1 MGKDNMLVRIK
12 FTMVKNGGHREFYLL
27 APAMKEAWRNR
38 ALCTTYGRASQEG
51 LRRLAVFR
59 GNFGKHMI
67 SDLIFD
73 GPTKAALAAVEADP
87 SVWQRRLIKWCEIN
101 TGSRNTK
108 GLQSFL
114 PLLQEAFSA
123 LPGTMATIALQ
134 PEQVVSDKGIVE
146 PIALC
151 DSLHVVVRLDAPIKL
166 VMTGHYDT
174 VYPVSSAFQKVV
186 DLGDGRVNGPGVADM
201 KGGIL
206 ILLEALKAFETLPFA
221 SAIGYEVLI
230 SPDEEIGSPGSGPI
244 LSQIGARSDVGL
256 TYEPAL
262 ADGSMSGARKGSGN
276 YALTIH
282 GKAAHVGRAHA
293 DGRSAVAAAARFVA
307 GLEALNGVRAGVTFN
322 TGRIDGG
329 GPTNV
334 VPDLAIVR
342 FNVRA
347 PDLADAAWAQEQV
360 DALVASHVQTDGI
373 HTHMHGGFT
382 RPPKPRTSAQEL
394 VFAQVAAAG
403 KAVGLD
409 MVYKDTGGVCE
420 GNNLAASGCANV
432 DTLGPRGGLIH
443 SDQEFAI
450 LESFPERVR
459 LSLAILCGYATG
471 QLDAKAPR
479 RLLSEGLC

>member
-1 MGKDNMLVRIK
+1 MIADLSFDIQTQQALSRI
-12 FTMVKNGGHREFYLL
+12 
-27 APAMKEAWRNR
+27 
-38 ALCTTYGRASQEG
+38 
-51 LRRLAVFR
+51 
-59 GNFGKHMI
+59 
-67 SDLIFD
+67 
-73 GPTKAALAAVEADP
+73 EADP
-87 SVWQRRLIKWCEIN
+87 SVWKARLRQWCEIN
-101 TGSRNTK
+101 TGSRNSV
-108 GLQSFL
+108 GLTAFL
-114 PLLQEAFSA
+114 PLLEEAFSV
-123 LPGTMATIALQ
+123 LPGTVTRKPLQ
-134 PEQVVSDKGIVE
+134 TERVVSDTGDIEHVT
-146 PIALC
+146 LC
-151 DSLHVVVRLDAPIKL
+151 DSLHVRVRPTAPIKL

-174 VYPVSSAFQKVV
+174 VFPKDSRFQKVI

-206 ILLEALKAFETLPFA
+206 ILLEALKAFETLPCA
-221 SAIGYEVLI
+221 HNIGYEILI
-230 SPDEEIGSPGSGPI
+230 SPDEEIGSPGSGP
-244 LSQIGARSDVGL
+244 LLAEIGARSDIGL

-282 GKAAHVGRAHA
+282 GKAAHVGRAHGE
-293 DGRSAVAAAARFVA
+293 GRSAIAAAARFVA
-307 GLEALNGVRAGVTFN
+307 GLEALNGCRAGVTFN

-342 FNVRA
+342 FNIRA
-347 PDLADAAWAQEQV
+347 PDLSDADWAQ
-360 DALVASHVQTDGI
+360 AAVADLIAKQTAQDGL
-373 HTHMHGGFT
+373 HAHLHGGFT
-382 RPPKPRTSAQEL
+382 RPPKPRTPAQEL

-403 KAVGLD
+403 KAIGLD

-459 LSLAILCGYATG
+459 LSLAILVGYATG

-479 RLLSEGLC
+479 RLLSEAVC

>member
-1 MGKDNMLVRIK
+1 
-12 FTMVKNGGHREFYLL
+12 
-27 APAMKEAWRNR
+27 
-38 ALCTTYGRASQEG
+38 
-51 LRRLAVFR
+51 
-59 GNFGKHMI
+59 MI
-67 SDLIFD
+67 DDLIFD
-73 GPTKAALAAVEADP
+73 APTKAALAGVETDAAVWHA
-87 SVWQRRLIKWCEIN
+87 RLTQWCEIN
-101 TGSRNTK
+101 TGSRNSA
-108 GLQSFL
+108 GLTAFL
-114 PLLQEAFSA
+114 AILKDAFA
-123 LPGTMATIALQ
+123 VLPGTLSTMRLS
-134 PEQVVSDKGIVE
+134 PEQVVSAQGVLEDV
-146 PIALC
+146 PLC
-151 DSLHVVVRLDAPIKL
+151 DCLHISVRPDAPIKL

-174 VYPVSSAFQKVV
+174 VFPASSAFQKVV
-186 DLGDGRVNGPGVADM
+186 DLSNGSVNGPGVADM
-201 KGGIL
+201 KGGLMIML
-206 ILLEALKAFETLPFA
+206 DALTAFETLPF
-221 SAIGYEVLI
+221 SAQLGYDILI
-230 SPDEEIGSPGSGPI
+230 SPDEEIGSPGSGRV
-244 LSQIGARSDVGL
+244 LADIGARSDVGL

-293 DGRSAVAAAARFVA
+293 DGRSAIAAAARFVA
-307 GLEALNGVRAGVTFN
+307 GLEALNGTRDGVTFN

-347 PDLADAAWAQEQV
+347 PDLIDATWASEQV
-360 DALVASHVQTDGI
+360 AHLIATHVTFEGI
-373 HTHMHGGFT
+373 HTHLHGGFT
-382 RPPKPRTSAQEL
+382 RPPKPRTPAQEL

-403 KAVGLD
+403 KAVGLS

-443 SDQEFAI
+443 SDQEYAI

-459 LSLAILCGYATG
+459 LSLAILVGYATG

-479 RLLSEGLC
+479 RLLNETLC